1 VDAGTIQ
8 EGTMTRTAD
17 DYKCTRCKRYLN
29 SEGHCMDCGRY
40 QATGDYRVTGL
51 ALALARIEA
60 VAKQREPA
68 SGD

>member
-1 VDAGTIQ
+1 
-8 EGTMTRTAD
+8 MTRTSD

-51 ALALARIEA
+51 ALTLAQVEEA
-60 VAKQREPA
+60 RTAFRKA
-68 SGD
+68 SP